1 MECSL
6 GGPAPCMSWA
16 SARSSITSPAITG
29 ANRGPDGQALFGP
42 VREAPAGPG
51 PADQLAAFLGR
62 AV

>member
-6 GGPAPCMSWA
+6 
-16 SARSSITSPAITG
+16 
-29 ANRGPDGQALFGP
+29 DQALQGTLAILTKVRPEDLDGP
-42 VREAPAGPG
+42 TPSTLPAEVG